1 VALVGADG
9 AGKSSLLRELPRIL
23 PMKISTLY
31 MGVNLEASSVML
43 PTTRL
48 IVALKRIRGHR
59 PRMLA
64 SPASEASARP
74 PSPARRLAGT
84 LKSGLRMGN
93 WIAEE
98 WFRHAIVSWRQRR
111 DDVILLDRHFIADYF
126 AYDVL
131 APGKSVSR
139 RLHGYLL
146 RRFYPR
152 PDLVICLDAPPEVL
166 RARAG
171 EGSLEYLA
179 RRRREYLQLG
189 QVFSTF
195 HIVDTA
201 RRPEE
206 VRSEVAA
213 LIADFYRGHAA
224 T

>member
-1 VALVGADG
+1 MAVVGADG

-23 PMKISTLY
+23 PMRVSTLY
-31 MGVNLEASSVML
+31 MGVNLETSSVML

-48 IVALKRIRGHR
+48 ILALKRIRRRR

-64 SPASEASARP
+64 GPASEASARP
-74 PSPARRLAGT
+74 SSPARRLAGT
-84 LKSGLRMGN
+84 IKSGLRMAN
-93 WIAEE
+93 WIGEE
-98 WFRHAIVSWRQRR
+98 WFRQAIVSLRQRR
-111 DDVILLDRHFIADYF
+111 DDAILLDRHFIADYF
-126 AYDVL
+126 AYDVA
-131 APGKSVSR
+131 APGKSLSR

-166 RARAG
+166 RERAG

-189 QVFSTF
+189 HVFSAF
-195 HIVDTA
+195 HVVDTA
-201 RRPEE
+201 RPPEE

-213 LIADFYRGHAA
+213 LIAEFSRRHAG